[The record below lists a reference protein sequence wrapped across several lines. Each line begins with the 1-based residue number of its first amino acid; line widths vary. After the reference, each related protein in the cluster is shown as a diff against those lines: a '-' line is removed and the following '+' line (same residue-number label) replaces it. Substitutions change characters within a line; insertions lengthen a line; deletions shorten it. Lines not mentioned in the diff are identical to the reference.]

1 MSLINKV
8 LRDLDRRH
16 AISTG
21 DATVPPA
28 QVRAVEPRSDGHEWF
43 WRVVAVLTL
52 AALTWVS
59 WVIYQVRPRP
69 LATELALQAAEEA
82 RARPKPVRPV
92 QVVEVAPKPPVV
104 PAESAPPA
112 AEQAKPPAEP
122 VAQAVTAPKPAP
134 APELLRLASS
144 IETPIV
150 EPARK
155 SPEKA
160 PAVAAEKPAARV
172 ATPKPPAAKTAKAP
186 LFLAGK
192 SRVERRDRALSPSES
207 ADTEFRRA
215 VELLKRGRGAEAEQA
230 FAAALEFDPRHRGAR
245 QALVALNF
253 ERGQLENA
261 RRLLQDGLAADPAQ
275 PDFAVALAR
284 IYIER
289 GNLQAA
295 LAAMQGSEAAAAN
308 HAEYH
313 VLRGTILQ
321 RLGRHAEAADAYR
334 TALNVQSSMPHAWM
348 GLGISLEALQQ
359 RAEAAQAFRQ
369 ALAAGPVSA
378 ELKTFAEQR
387 IRALR

>member
-16 AISTG
+16 AISAG
-21 DATVPPA
+21 DATAPPA
-28 QVRAVEPRSDGHEWF
+28 QVRAVEPRSGGHEWF
-43 WRVVAVLTL
+43 WRVVAVLAL
-52 AALTWVS
+52 AALSWVS

-92 QVVEVAPKPPVV
+92 QVAEVAPKPPVV
-104 PAESAPPA
+104 PAEPAPPS
-112 AEQAKPPAEP
+112 AEPAKPPAEP
-122 VAQAVTAPKPAP
+122 AAQAVTAPKPAP
-134 APELLRLASS
+134 ELLRLAPS

-150 EPARK
+150 EPAPKFRG
-155 SPEKA
+155 KA
-160 PAVAAEKPAARV
+160 
-172 ATPKPPAAKTAKAP
+172 AAKVVVE
-186 LFLAGK
+186 K
-192 SRVERRDRALSPSES
+192 SRVERRDRALSAADR
-207 ADTEFRRA
+207 ADTEFRRG
-215 VELLKRGRGAEAEQA
+215 VDLLKRGREIEAQQA
-230 FAAALEFDPRHRGAR
+230 FATALESDARHRGAR
-245 QALVALNF
+245 QALVALNL

-261 RRLLQDGLAADPAQ
+261 QRLLQDGLAADPAQ
-275 PDFAVALAR
+275 PDFAIALAR

-289 GNLQAA
+289 GNPQAA
-295 LAAMQGSEAAAAN
+295 LATMQGSEAAAAN
-308 HAEYH
+308 HAEYY

-321 RLGRHAEAADAYR
+321 RLRRYAEAADAYR
-334 TALNVQSSMPHAWM
+334 TALNVQPSMPHAWM